1 MPTISGPQKGGGI
14 QAVVFALN
22 TLEFLAHSQTAV
34 GVSELARAFETT
46 KSRMHRHL
54 QTLVKAGYL
63 VREDETERYRIS
75 TRLMALGQAI
85 GDNFDLTSAARP
97 VLRRLRE
104 SLGHAVVVSQPEM
117 DGIRILAVMP
127 GKSQVEIGVKPG
139 SVLPFHNSA
148 QGKVVVAFGEG
159 SLLDELLQRGLQM
172 STPYTITDPK
182 KFVAEIE
189 LIRKRGWA
197 IAANESLIGL
207 NALAAPVFDALGKL
221 AGVVAIVDSVQF
233 VSENPTAE
241 QAREVLQAAQDISRD
256 LGYRAG

>member
-1 MPTISGPQKGGGI
+1 
-14 QAVVFALN
+14 
-22 TLEFLAHSQTAV
+22 
-34 GVSELARAFETT
+34 
-46 KSRMHRHL
+46 
-54 QTLVKAGYL
+54 
-63 VREDETERYRIS
+63 
-75 TRLMALGQAI
+75 
-85 GDNFDLTSAARP
+85 
-97 VLRRLRE
+97 
-104 SLGHAVVVSQPEM
+104 
-117 DGIRILAVMP
+117 
-127 GKSQVEIGVKPG
+127 
-139 SVLPFHNSA
+139 VLPFHNSA

-197 IAANESLIGL
+197 VAANESLIGL